1 MANFATFAGQ
11 NRIIMY
17 KTDKKTL
24 MMDAGMTMFE
34 STDNFGLC
42 LGQVKAEM
50 SEYGKVLTQ
59 YDIDSTEVPESTGEF
74 DFFLDRTTFWRKRY
88 ISCRLESAGQREVDG
103 ETIYKYAVSFREGN
117 RSTFFRGAVMTLIIS
132 GSIAGLFL
140 SHGPA
145 AAIIEIVIA
154 AAAAYCWIMPSR
166 TAPATVRSISDAISG
181 GRNGKTVKQ

>member
-74 DFFLDRTTFWRKRY
+74 DFFLDRTTFWRK
-88 ISCRLESAGQREVDG
+88 S
-103 ETIYKYAVSFREGN
+103 
-117 RSTFFRGAVMTLIIS
+117 
-132 GSIAGLFL
+132 
-140 SHGPA
+140 
-145 AAIIEIVIA
+145 
-154 AAAAYCWIMPSR
+154 
-166 TAPATVRSISDAISG
+166 
-181 GRNGKTVKQ
+181 